1 MFRRL
6 GLRRVRG
13 GDAVLGRL
21 LWRRSGA
28 EGLAFDDQPLAV
40 VCGSAIF
47 SNRNFTLL
55 ADAIAPGAFPTA
67 ISMPSDSSSTVIP
80 LP

>member
-1 MFRRL
+1 
-6 GLRRVRG
+6 
-13 GDAVLGRL
+13 
-21 LWRRSGA
+21 
-28 EGLAFDDQPLAV
+28 
-40 VCGSAIF
+40 
-47 SNRNFTLL
+47 L